1 MTVPDDVRPAPDA
14 DSGGQISEG
23 EAASCSGHEAA
34 ISEDPADTAAG
45 LPSTATELPDHTA
58 ELPGATTAQ
67 PGATMALPETTAE
80 RPVDAGTQDVGVPA
94 GQPVQAADGGIS
106 GQEQTEAAPVAPVSH
121 GWAEE
126 ADAAAGA
133 EQGEVPATADPDD
146 PDTVPASALADVQ
159 AALMSL
165 GSKVDGLAATTAELA
180 RLRTR
185 DTGLISRLHDDVT
198 TLRSGEVAAA
208 LNPVVSGMIKLHD
221 QMVSLG
227 ALTDPASPVGMLY
240 TQLLQTMELTCGV
253 RPFSPARGDRFDA
266 SRHTGTRRI
275 PTTDASADGTIA
287 DTIRAGFIRDDG
299 SVVRVAEVEVH
310 RLSV

>member
-1 MTVPDDVRPAPDA
+1 VTVPDDVRPAPET

-23 EAASCSGHEAA
+23 KAAPSSAHEAA
-34 ISEDPADTAAG
+34 VSEDPADSAPEAPTVAPPRPPTAAAPEAPSDTVAA
-45 LPSTATELPDHTA
+45 LPS
-58 ELPGATTAQ
+58 
-67 PGATMALPETTAE
+67 
-80 RPVDAGTQDVGVPA
+80 DAGTQDVHTPVW
-94 GQPVQAADGGIS
+94 QPVQAADGGMS
-106 GQEQTEAAPVAPVSH
+106 DQEQTEASPVAPVSR
-121 GWAEE
+121 GPAEE
-126 ADAAAGA
+126 GAGA
-133 EQGEVPATADPDD
+133 DVEHGEEPATDPADPD
-146 PDTVPASALADVQ
+146 TAPASALAEVQ

-165 GSKVDGLAATTAELA
+165 SSKVEGLTATTAELA

-185 DTGLISRLHDDVT
+185 DTDLISRLHDDVT
-198 TLRSGEVAAA
+198 KLRSGEVAAA
-208 LNPVVSGMIKLHD
+208 LNPLVSGMIKLHD

-240 TQLLQTMELTCGV
+240 TQLLQAMELTCGV

-266 SRHTGTRRI
+266 ARHTGTRRI

>member
-1 MTVPDDVRPAPDA
+1 MTVPDDVRPAPDT
-14 DSGGQISEG
+14 DGGGQISEG
-23 EAASCSGHEAA
+23 EAASFSGHEAA
-34 ISEDPADTAAG
+34 VSEDPADTAPEASSAAG
-45 LPSTATELPDHTA
+45 TTTE
-58 ELPGATTAQ
+58 
-67 PGATMALPETTAE
+67 LPETTAE
-80 RPVDAGTQDVGVPA
+80 RPVDAGTQDIGAPA

-106 GQEQTEAAPVAPVSH
+106 GQDQTEAPPVAPEAP

-126 ADAAAGA
+126 ADAATDA
-133 EQGEVPATADPDD
+133 EQGEEPATADPAD
-146 PDTVPASALADVQ
+146 PDAVPASTLAEIQ
-159 AALMSL
+159 TALMSL

-180 RLRTR
+180 RLRMR
-185 DTGLISRLHDDVT
+185 DTDLISRLHDDVT